1 MGPRTPRWWTAP
13 VRHWVALALL
23 LMLPALGLALWAGP
37 DTLAALNWNRA
48 RLVAEPWRLWTAAWV
63 HLSAFHLAG
72 TLAAGALVALLGL
85 AVPAGPRATLAWAL
99 AWPLSHLSLL
109 AWPALQHY
117 AGLSGVLHAGVAIM
131 VVQLF
136 RAPRHSHRW
145 LAWTLGL
152 GLLAKL
158 LFETPWRAAVM
169 MEPGWDIPVVPAAH
183 LTGALWGAVLGWML
197 GRTGDLRRIHREGM
211 QNS

>member
-1 MGPRTPRWWTAP
+1 MGTAP
-13 VRHWVALALL
+13 VRHWVALAGLL
-23 LMLPALGLALWAGP
+23 LLPAIVVAMAARP
-37 DTLAALNWNRA
+37 DTLAALDWNRA
-48 RLVAEPWRLWTAAWV
+48 RLLHEPWRLWTAAWV
-63 HLSAFHLAG
+63 HLSPLHLAG
-72 TLAAGALVALLGL
+72 TLAAGALVALLGV

-131 VVQLF
+131 VAQLF
-136 RAPRHSHRW
+136 RGPRPGHRW

-158 LFETPWRAAVM
+158 LLETPWRAAVM

-183 LTGALWGAVLGWML
+183 LTGALWGAALAAVL
-197 GRTGDLRRIHREGM
+197 LRPVPRPHNAPARP
-211 QNS
+211 